1 MNHRCFFVT
10 GRAKQTGWSL
20 GGGKKKPYKLTL
32 AADAVYGR
40 RPPFLQQP
48 APTPQLAANSERH
61 RRHRF
66 GVVVGRRT
74 TDIAADGNF
83 GLRGTRDGRP
93 YSTAQQSGSF
103 ASSVLL

>member
-1 MNHRCFFVT
+1 MVT
-10 GRAKQTGWSL
+10 RSGEE
-20 GGGKKKPYKLTL
+20 KPYKLTL

-40 RPPFLQQP
+40 RQPFLQQHVP
-48 APTPQLAANSERH
+48 RPPQMAANSERH

-74 TDIAADGNF
+74 TDIAADGDF

-93 YSTAQQSGSF
+93 YSTARQSGSF